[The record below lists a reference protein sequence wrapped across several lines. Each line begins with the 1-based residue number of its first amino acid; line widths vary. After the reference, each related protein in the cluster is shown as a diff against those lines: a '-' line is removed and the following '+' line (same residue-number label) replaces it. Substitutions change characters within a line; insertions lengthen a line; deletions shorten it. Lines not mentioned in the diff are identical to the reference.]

1 MAKPIEW
8 RALTVV
14 LLGASVCLDKGRTP
28 IDGTGAAARSG
39 DLAIRGDGAEFG
51 RLAEIPDHGPL
62 LRVEIQRQ
70 LDRRDGGAAIRIA
83 RYPPLPGRALRSQ
96 AEGPADLIVLAG
108 RVWTGD
114 AANPWAEG
122 VAARDGAIVK
132 VGSREDVLRFKH
144 QRTIVIDRPGSF
156 AMPGLIDAHGHVESL
171 GASLERVDL
180 RGVSSLDEVARRV
193 KARIE
198 SVPGD
203 SWITGG
209 SWDQSLWPGG
219 AFPTAAVL
227 DAVAPGRPVWLTRV
241 DGHAGWA
248 NSEAMLK
255 AGVGRQTMAPA
266 DGQILRDPGGQPTGV
281 FVDGAMGLVARVVP
295 PSKPD
300 DLKRRILAAQ
310 QQILAAGLT
319 GVHDAG
325 ITPAEAQVYRDLDR
339 SGQLRLR
346 VYAMASLP
354 SGHEVEFVSRPPRE
368 ASPADRFELRAV
380 KVFIDG
386 AMGSRGALLFQPYHD
401 EPASKGLLL
410 IDPKVL
416 EATTVAALR
425 NRWQVATHAIGDR
438 GNALVLDA
446 YAGALKAVPQAHDAR
461 LRVEHAQ
468 VIRKEDVRLF
478 AELGIIA
485 SMQPS
490 HASDDMRWADARLGA
505 GRVDGAYA
513 WRWFRDAKV
522 PLAFGSDF
530 PVEIVNP
537 FWGIYAA
544 ITRADAEGK
553 PPGGWHPEQRL
564 SLEETLRGFTAG
576 AAYAA
581 FAEDRLGIIRTGM
594 QADLTL
600 VDRDLF
606 RASPQDLLRS
616 RVLMTIIA
624 GKVAFENPGS

>member
-1 MAKPIEW
+1 MATPIKW
-8 RALTVV
+8 KALAVV
-14 LLGASVCLDKGRTP
+14 HLAASVCHGGEPSPSR
-28 IDGTGAAARSG
+28 AADRDS
-39 DLAIRGDGAEFG
+39 
-51 RLAEIPDHGPL
+51 L
-62 LRVEIQRQ
+62 LPRAKR
-70 LDRRDGGAAIRIA
+70 
-83 RYPPLPGRALRSQ
+83 PGRAPRSQ

-114 AANPWAEG
+114 PANPWAEG
-122 VAARDGAIVK
+122 LAARDGAIVK

-144 QRTIVIDRPGSF
+144 PRTIVIDRPGSF

-171 GASLERVDL
+171 GSSLERVDL

-248 NSEAMLK
+248 NSEAMRK
-255 AGVGRQTMAPA
+255 AGVGRQTIAPA
-266 DGQILRDPGGQPTGV
+266 DGQVLRDPDGQPTGV
-281 FVDGAMGLVARVVP
+281 FVDGAMPLVARVVP
-295 PSKPD
+295 PSKPE

-325 ITPAEAQVYRDLDR
+325 ISPAVAQVYRDLDR

-346 VYAMASLP
+346 IYAMASLP
-354 SGHEVEFVSRPPRE
+354 AGHEVEFVSRPPRK
-368 ASPADRFELRAV
+368 AAGADRFELRAV

-416 EATTVAALR
+416 KATTVAALR

-446 YAGALKAVPQAHDAR
+446 YAGALKAVPEAHDAR

-468 VIRKEDVRLF
+468 VVRKEDVRRF

-505 GRVDGAYA
+505 GASTGPMPGAGSRA
-513 WRWFRDAKV
+513 RRSRWR
-522 PLAFGSDF
+522 S
-530 PVEIVNP
+530 
-537 FWGIYAA
+537 AA
-544 ITRADAEGK
+544 I
-553 PPGGWHPEQRL
+553 
-564 SLEETLRGFTAG
+564 F
-576 AAYAA
+576 
-581 FAEDRLGIIRTGM
+581 
-594 QADLTL
+594 
-600 VDRDLF
+600 
-606 RASPQDLLRS
+606 RS
-616 RVLMTIIA
+616 RSSIPSGASMRRSLDRMPR
-624 GKVAFENPGS
+624 ENPRAAGTRSSGCLWKRPSAGSRLVRRTQPSRKTGWEYSRMACRPT

>member
-1 MAKPIEW
+1 MARPIEW

-14 LLGASVCLDKGRTP
+14 LLGASVCLGKGRTP

-266 DGQILRDPGGQPTGV
+266 DGQILRDLGGQPTGV

-416 EATTVAALR
+416 EATT
-425 NRWQVATHAIGDR
+425 
-438 GNALVLDA
+438 
-446 YAGALKAVPQAHDAR
+446 
-461 LRVEHAQ
+461 
-468 VIRKEDVRLF
+468 
-478 AELGIIA
+478 
-485 SMQPS
+485 
-490 HASDDMRWADARLGA
+490 
-505 GRVDGAYA
+505 
-513 WRWFRDAKV
+513 
-522 PLAFGSDF
+522 
-530 PVEIVNP
+530 
-537 FWGIYAA
+537 
-544 ITRADAEGK
+544 
-553 PPGGWHPEQRL
+553 
-564 SLEETLRGFTAG
+564 
-576 AAYAA
+576 
-581 FAEDRLGIIRTGM
+581 
-594 QADLTL
+594 
-600 VDRDLF
+600 
-606 RASPQDLLRS
+606 
-616 RVLMTIIA
+616 
-624 GKVAFENPGS
+624 

>member
-1 MAKPIEW
+1 MGQ
-8 RALTVV
+8 AL
-14 LLGASVCLDKGRTP
+14 R
-28 IDGTGAAARSG
+28 RSG
-39 DLAIRGDGAEFG
+39 DLAIQGDGAEG
-51 RLAEIPDHGPL
+51 KPTVNASARAEP
-62 LRVEIQRQ
+62 
-70 LDRRDGGAAIRIA
+70 
-83 RYPPLPGRALRSQ
+83 PGRALRLQ
-96 AEGPADLIVLAG
+96 AEGPAGLIVLAG

-114 AANPWAEG
+114 PTIPWAEG

-144 QRTIVIDRPGSF
+144 PRTIVIDRPGSF
-156 AMPGLIDAHGHVESL
+156 AIPGLIDAHGHVESL

-193 KARIE
+193 QARLE

-227 DAVAPGRPVWLTRV
+227 DAVAPGRPVWLSRV

-248 NSEAMLK
+248 NSEAMRK
-255 AGVGRQTMAPA
+255 AGVGRQTVAPA
-266 DGQILRDPGGQPTGV
+266 DGQILRDPAGQPTGI

-300 DLKRRILAAQ
+300 DLKRRLLAAQ

-346 VYAMASLP
+346 VHAMATLP
-354 SGHEVEFVSRPPRE
+354 AGHEVEFVSRPPRK
-368 ASPADRFELRAV
+368 ATPAERFELRAV

-401 EPASKGLLL
+401 DPASKGLLL

-446 YAGALKAVPQAHDAR
+446 YAAALKAVPEAHDAR
-461 LRVEHAQ
+461 LRIEHAQ
-468 VIRKEDVRLF
+468 VVRKEDVRRF

-505 GRVDGAYA
+505 GASTGLMPGAGFA
-513 WRWFRDAKV
+513 TRRSRWR
-522 PLAFGSDF
+522 S
-530 PVEIVNP
+530 
-537 FWGIYAA
+537 AA
-544 ITRADAEGK
+544 IFRSRSSIPSGDSMRRSLDRMPRENPRAAGTPSSGCLWK
-553 PPGGWHPEQRL
+553 RL
-564 SLEETLRGFTAG
+564 SAG
-576 AAYAA
+576 S
-581 FAEDRLGIIRTGM
+581 RLVRRT
-594 QADLTL
+594 Q
-600 VDRDLF
+600 
-606 RASPQDLLRS
+606 PS
-616 RVLMTIIA
+616 RKT
-624 GKVAFENPGS
+624 GWGSSELACRPT

>member
-1 MAKPIEW
+1 M
-8 RALTVV
+8 
-14 LLGASVCLDKGRTP
+14 
-28 IDGTGAAARSG
+28 
-39 DLAIRGDGAEFG
+39 
-51 RLAEIPDHGPL
+51 
-62 LRVEIQRQ
+62 
-70 LDRRDGGAAIRIA
+70 
-83 RYPPLPGRALRSQ
+83 Q

-132 VGSREDVLRFKH
+132 VGSREDVLRFKQ

-209 SWDQSLWPGG
+209 SWDQSLWSGG

-227 DAVAPGRPVWLTRV
+227 DAVAPGRPVWLSRV
-241 DGHAGWA
+241 DGHARWA
-248 NSEAMLK
+248 NSEAMRQ
-255 AGVGRQTMAPA
+255 AGVGRQSMAPA
-266 DGQILRDPGGQPTGV
+266 DGQILRDPAGQPTGV

-319 GVHDAG
+319 AVHDAG

-368 ASPADRFELRAV
+368 ATPADRFELRAI

-416 EATTVAALR
+416 KATTVAALR

-446 YAGALKAVPQAHDAR
+446 YAGALKAVPEAHDAR

-468 VIRKEDVRLF
+468 VIRKEDVRRF

-490 HASDDMRWADARLGA
+490 HASDDMRWADAPSARGVSTGPMPGAGSRARRSRWRSAAISPSRSSTPSGASMRRSLERMPRENPRAAGTPSSVCLWKRLSAGSRLGQ
-505 GRVDGAYA
+505 RTQ
-513 WRWFRDAKV
+513 
-522 PLAFGSDF
+522 PLRKTGWGSSGLACR
-530 PVEIVNP
+530 P
-537 FWGIYAA
+537 
-544 ITRADAEGK
+544 T
-553 PPGGWHPEQRL
+553 
-564 SLEETLRGFTAG
+564 
-576 AAYAA
+576 
-581 FAEDRLGIIRTGM
+581 
-594 QADLTL
+594 
-600 VDRDLF
+600 
-606 RASPQDLLRS
+606 
-616 RVLMTIIA
+616 
-624 GKVAFENPGS
+624 

>member
-1 MAKPIEW
+1 MATPIKW
-8 RALTVV
+8 KALAVV
-14 LLGASVCLDKGRTP
+14 HLAASVCHGEPSPSR
-28 IDGTGAAARSG
+28 AADRDS
-39 DLAIRGDGAEFG
+39 
-51 RLAEIPDHGPL
+51 L
-62 LRVEIQRQ
+62 LRRVM
-70 LDRRDGGAAIRIA
+70 
-83 RYPPLPGRALRSQ
+83 LPGRALRFQGKGS
-96 AEGPADLIVLAG
+96 AGLIVLAG

-114 AANPWAEG
+114 PANPWAEG

-144 QRTIVIDRPGSF
+144 SRTIVIDRPGSF

-193 KARIE
+193 QTRIE

-227 DAVAPGRPVWLTRV
+227 DVVAPGRPVWLTRV

-248 NSEAMLK
+248 NSEAMRT

-266 DGQILRDPGGQPTGV
+266 DGQILRDPGGQPTGI

-368 ASPADRFELRAV
+368 ATPADRFELRAV

-386 AMGSRGALLFQPYHD
+386 AMGSRGSLLFQPYHD

-416 EATTVAALR
+416 EATTVTALR

-446 YAGALKAVPQAHDAR
+446 YAAALKAVPEAHDAR

-468 VIRKEDVRLF
+468 VVRKEDVRRF

-505 GRVDGAYA
+505 GALMGPTPALVPGAQ
-513 WRWFRDAKV
+513 V

-530 PVEIVNP
+530 PVESVNP
-537 FWGIYAA
+537 FWGLYAV
-544 ITRADAEGK
+544 ITRQDAQGS

-564 SLEETLRGFTAG
+564 SLEEALRGFTAG

-606 RASPQDLLRS
+606 RIATGTPQVTHRHDHHRRARRIRKPGIVSPRIGGRKRARQ
-616 RVLMTIIA
+616 
-624 GKVAFENPGS
+624 

>member
-1 MAKPIEW
+1 MASPIKW
-8 RALTVV
+8 KALAVV
-14 LLGASVCLDKGRTP
+14 LLGASVCHGGEPSPFR
-28 IDGTGAAARSG
+28 AADRDS
-39 DLAIRGDGAEFG
+39 
-51 RLAEIPDHGPL
+51 L
-62 LRVEIQRQ
+62 LRRLI
-70 LDRRDGGAAIRIA
+70 
-83 RYPPLPGRALRSQ
+83 LPGRALRLQ
-96 AEGPADLIVLAG
+96 AEGLAGLIVLAG

-114 AANPWAEG
+114 PANPWAEG

-144 QRTIVIDRPGSF
+144 PRTIVIDRPGSF
-156 AMPGLIDAHGHVESL
+156 AMPGLIDAHGHVEWL
-171 GASLERVDL
+171 GSSLEQVDL

-227 DAVAPGRPVWLTRV
+227 DAVAPGRPVWLRRV
-241 DGHAGWA
+241 DLHAGWA
-248 NSEAMLK
+248 NSQAMRQ

-266 DGQILRDPGGQPTGV
+266 DGQVLRDPDGQPTGI

-325 ITPAEAQVYRDLDR
+325 IPPAVAQVYRDLDR

-346 VYAMASLP
+346 VYAMSTLP
-354 SGHEVEFVSRPPRE
+354 SGHEVEFVSRPPRK

-401 EPASKGLLL
+401 DPASKGLLL

-446 YAGALKAVPQAHDAR
+446 YSARPEGCAGGARCPAPGGARPGRPQGGRAAVRGVGDHRLDAAVTRQRRHALGRCSPR
-461 LRVEHAQ
+461 R
-468 VIRKEDVRLF
+468 
-478 AELGIIA
+478 
-485 SMQPS
+485 
-490 HASDDMRWADARLGA
+490 

-513 WRWFRDAKV
+513 WRWFLDAQV

-544 ITRADAEGK
+544 ITRQDAEGK
-553 PPGGWHPEQRL
+553 PPGGWHPEQCL

-581 FAEDRLGIIRTGM
+581 FAEDRSGILRVGM

-606 RASPQDLLRS
+606 RASPRELLES
-616 RVLMTIIA
+616 RVVMTIIA
-624 GKVAFENPGS
+624 GQVAFENPGS